1 MDFKILKTMEMEHE
15 EPRKELQKATA
26 EIGATGSAAKQVA
39 SILHPHFVKEEDFAL
54 PPLGSL
60 SSLAKGKV
68 TPDMKDILLMTDKLK
83 SDLHQMLEE
92 HKKIAE
98 TLERLVA
105 AAKKDEKPEYIRFAN
120 KLALHAQAE
129 EEIYYPAAILV
140 GEYLKLKLKK

>member
-1 MDFKILKTMEMEHE
+1 MDFKIPKTMEMEHE

-105 AAKKDEKPEYIRFAN
+105 AARKTRNQNTIALQTSWLSTHKPKRKSTTQPQSLWAN
-120 KLALHAQAE
+120 T
-129 EEIYYPAAILV
+129 
-140 GEYLKLKLKK
+140 

>member
-60 SSLAKGKV
+60 SSLA
-68 TPDMKDILLMTDKLK
+68 
-83 SDLHQMLEE
+83 
-92 HKKIAE
+92 
-98 TLERLVA
+98 R
-105 AAKKDEKPEYIRFAN
+105 AK
-120 KLALHAQAE
+120 
-129 EEIYYPAAILV
+129 
-140 GEYLKLKLKK
+140 